1 MVSSMTLRAVA
12 WLCLVAAAA
21 WMAPPGRAAR
31 DDRVG
36 LLPEGISPDAAA
48 FSENELY
55 VLQRGTITVFSLPD
69 VTRRRVFGGS
79 GRGPGR
85 LSPRHQFDQGLRL
98 TAGRVLVEDN
108 DKLVTYS
115 QAGRFIGEA
124 RKPQNTT
131 WLLPIGDRYVAKS
144 MIVTGRPPTQIIRA
158 ALYDASLHEIAELYR
173 QPWFQQ
179 PAPNGF
185 TTELPGDL
193 LHYAVVGNRIW
204 VDASPR
210 GFVIEVFDQ
219 TGARVSTIARPYTPL
234 RLTPAER
241 ARLLREVR
249 REKRVAQMVA
259 QTGSWEQ
266 LRTTW
271 HLRFPDTVPA
281 IRELQAWGPGAVVR
295 TFERQDSLVRY
306 VVLDAGGGNARDR
319 WLPEPTDAETE
330 ARVAGTSF
338 FGFVG
343 DWYYYLRLDSISGRW
358 EVCRTRL

>member
-1 MVSSMTLRAVA
+1 MALTMALRAA
-12 WLCLVAAAA
+12 GWLCLVVAAS
-21 WMAPPGRAAR
+21 WMTPAGRAAR
-31 DDRVG
+31 EDRLG
-36 LLPEGISPDAAA
+36 LLPEGMSPDAAA

-55 VLQRGTITVFSLPD
+55 VLHRGTITVFSLPD
-69 VTRRRVFGGS
+69 VTRRRAFGGS
-79 GRGPGR
+79 GRGPGK

-98 TAGRVLVEDN
+98 AAGRVLVEDN
-108 DKLVTYS
+108 DKLVSYS
-115 QAGRFIGEA
+115 QAGRLIGEA

-131 WLLPIGDRYVAKS
+131 WFLPIGDRFVAKS

-204 VDASPR
+204 IDASPR

-234 RLTPAER
+234 RLTPEER
-241 ARLLREVR
+241 ARQLRAVR
-249 REKRVAQMVA
+249 QEKRVAEMVA

-266 LRTTW
+266 LRTIW
-271 HLRFPDTVPA
+271 RFRFPDSVPA
-281 IRELQAWGPGAVVR
+281 IRELQAWGQGAQVR
-295 TFERQDSLVRY
+295 TFERRDGLVRY
-306 VVLDAGGGNARDR
+306 VMLDAGGGNARDR

-343 DWYYYLRLDSISGRW
+343 DWYYYLRLDSISHRW
-358 EVCRTRL
+358 EVRRTRL

>member
-1 MVSSMTLRAVA
+1 MGLTMLLRTVA

-21 WMAPPGRAAR
+21 WVAPPGRAAR
-31 DDRVG
+31 EERLGV
-36 LLPEGISPDAAA
+36 LPEGMSPDAAA

-55 VLQRGTITVFSLPD
+55 VLHRGTITVFSLPD

-85 LSPRHQFDQGLRL
+85 LSPQHQFDQGLRL
-98 TAGRVLVEDN
+98 AAGRVLVEDN

-115 QAGRFIGEA
+115 RAGQFIGEVS
-124 RKPQNTT
+124 KPRNTT
-131 WLLPIGDRYVAKS
+131 WFLPVGDRYVAKS

-158 ALYDASLHEIAELYR
+158 ALYDADLHEIAELYR
-173 QPWFQQ
+173 QRWFQQ
-179 PAPNGF
+179 PAPDGF

-193 LHYAVVGNRIW
+193 LHYALVGDRIW

-210 GFVIEVFDQ
+210 GFVIEVFDR
-219 TGARVSTIARPYTPL
+219 TGTRVSTIARPYAPL
-234 RLTPAER
+234 SLTPAER
-241 ARLLREVR
+241 ARQLRTVR
-249 REKRVAQMVA
+249 REKRVAAMVA

-266 LRTTW
+266 LRATW
-271 HLRFPDTVPA
+271 HLVFPDTVPA
-281 IRELQAWGPGAVVR
+281 IGELQAWGPGAMVR
-295 TFERQDSLVRY
+295 TFERRDGLVRY
-306 VVLDAGGGNARDR
+306 VMLDASGGSAGDR

-343 DWYYYLRLDSISGRW
+343 DWYYYLRLDPISDRW
-358 EVCRTRL
+358 EVCRTRP